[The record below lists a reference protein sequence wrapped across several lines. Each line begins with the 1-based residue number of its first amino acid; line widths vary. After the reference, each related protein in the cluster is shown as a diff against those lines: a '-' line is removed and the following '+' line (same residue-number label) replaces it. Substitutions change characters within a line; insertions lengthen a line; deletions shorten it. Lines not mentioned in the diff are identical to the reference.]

1 MSNLIL
7 NAHNNS
13 TTSIHSPTWKKIVS
27 QFLAQVRDNNSDCN
41 SGVKYLDNDHFS
53 HSAGSKITYNN
64 HFHQF
69 SLITGSNC
77 FSISQRVNCFGAT
90 NAFTHLDQFNSEKS
104 TFLAQSDTSTKAN
117 HS

>member
-1 MSNLIL
+1 LIL

-13 TTSIHSPTWKKIVS
+13 TTSIHSQTWKKIVS
-27 QFLAQVRDNNSDCN
+27 QFLAHVRDNNSDFN
-41 SGVKYLDNDHFS
+41 SSVKYLANEPLG
-53 HSAGSKITYNN
+53 HSVSSKIKYNN
-64 HFHQF
+64 HFPQF

-90 NAFTHLDQFNSEKS
+90 RAFTHLALFNNEKS
-104 TFLAQSDTSTKAN
+104 TFLDHWVTSTKAN